1 MAAEYSINKHGKP
14 NLKTHIKSFLSKFT
28 RYEQHLLTMYCI
40 ECGNPLPDI
49 RNDSTV
55 CSKCKTPL
63 ATWWDETSQTYRTNR
78 ESILPFAT
86 PHLGDKSR
94 MSQRKNTQTIE
105 ERSFQAALIGLEIR
119 FEETPGLG
127 AKSIPNSKPDIK
139 KMITNTLEM
148 SLHKADVRYA
158 LRDCPSMTSEEKEG

>member
-1 MAAEYSINKHGKP
+1 LDIT
-14 NLKTHIKSFLSKFT
+14 NLTQIVMSDASK
-28 RYEQHLLTMYCI
+28 MYCI
-40 ECGNPLPDI
+40 ECGNRLPDL

-86 PHLGDKSR
+86 PPYGDKSI

-105 ERSFQAALIGLEIR
+105 ERCFQAALIGLEIR
-119 FEETPGLG
+119 YDEAAWFGL
-127 AKSIPNSKPDIK
+127 NSLPTSWPEIK
-139 KMITNTLEM
+139 KMITNTLDK
-148 SLHKADVRYA
+148 SLHKSDVRY
-158 LRDCPSMTSEEKEG
+158 G